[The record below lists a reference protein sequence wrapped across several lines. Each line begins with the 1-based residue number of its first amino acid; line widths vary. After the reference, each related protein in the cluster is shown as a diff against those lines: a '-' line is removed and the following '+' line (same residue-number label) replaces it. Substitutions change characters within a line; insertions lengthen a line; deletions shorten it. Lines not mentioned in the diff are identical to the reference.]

1 MSLPNIDGEEV
12 VGILK
17 TLEESKSIPV
27 IAVTAQVMIGDKEK
41 FMNKGC
47 DGYVSKPIDQEK
59 LLNEINRFLS
69 TS

>member
-27 IAVTAQVMIGDKEK
+27 IAVTAQVMIGDKKIYE
-41 FMNKGC
+41 
-47 DGYVSKPIDQEK
+47 
-59 LLNEINRFLS
+59 
-69 TS
+69 